1 MSDEGTPSFTD
12 VCRYAGQLFLETR
25 HRLEALSHE
34 ANDLRRELALA
45 RKERDDALALLTDR
59 KG

>member
-12 VCRYAGQLFLETR
+12 ACRYAGQLFLETR
-25 HRLEALSHE
+25 HRLEALSRE
-34 ANDLRRELALA
+34 ANDLRRELA
-45 RKERDDALALLTDR
+45 RVGKERDDALSLLKDR